1 MRMKDF
7 PGYAKFALLT
17 ISIAM
22 VIAAMRYADLL
33 LVPMVWALLL
43 TLMVLPIAKWLER
56 RIKYRALTAILTIS
70 IFVIIVGGVFFLFS
84 TQALRLRG
92 DGPLIE
98 KKLSESMNDLREF
111 VDSNLGVP
119 FEQQPEVLKDRLSSA
134 SESVFQKVGNTV
146 QSTLTGLGLMVIVPI
161 YMFFFI
167 TYRDRFSRFVVML
180 VERRKQIQ
188 ALDILSK
195 ASTVVQKYLV
205 GVGIEVLIVFVLAA
219 TLFFSLGIRHALF
232 FAVMVAVLNI
242 IPYLGVLIGSSI
254 SVVYAFLTTDSL
266 LYPILVFVLLWVIQI
281 IDNNFIAPYVI
292 GQQIRLNP
300 LAVIVAVF
308 VGGLIWGVSGM
319 IVFIPLLGILKVVLD
334 ESESLKPWGFLLGDR
349 SSK

>member
-1 MRMKDF
+1 
-7 PGYAKFALLT
+7 
-17 ISIAM
+17 
-22 VIAAMRYADLL
+22 
-33 LVPMVWALLL
+33 
-43 TLMVLPIAKWLER
+43 
-56 RIKYRALTAILTIS
+56 
-70 IFVIIVGGVFFLFS
+70 
-84 TQALRLRG
+84 
-92 DGPLIE
+92 
-98 KKLSESMNDLREF
+98 
-111 VDSNLGVP
+111 
-119 FEQQPEVLKDRLSSA
+119 
-134 SESVFQKVGNTV
+134 
-146 QSTLTGLGLMVIVPI
+146 MVIVPI